1 MRMHRTLSGLIVTAL
16 LGAAPLGIATS
27 ADASESVAVQRQAV
41 SQAAAGDK
49 PKHKVTSNVIEPK
62 RNKLIL
68 KGKVS
73 PNYGKKP
80 VLIQKKNCDRKSCKW
95 HKFAKV
101 KTNRKGQ
108 FRSRITAPRNG
119 RDYWRAKV
127 APSRRYAVSYSAVYY
142 TYTL

>member
-16 LGAAPLGIATS
+16 LGVAPLGLAAS
-27 ADASESVAVQRQAV
+27 ADASEAVAVQRQAS
-41 SQAAAGDK
+41 SQATVGDK
-49 PKHKVTSNVIEPK
+49 PKHRVTSNVIEPR
-62 RNKLIL
+62 RNKLVF

-73 PNYGKKP
+73 PNYAKKP
-80 VLIQKKNCDRKSCKW
+80 VLIQKKNCNRASCKW

-108 FRSRITAPRNG
+108 FRQRITAPRTG

-127 APSRRYAVSYSAVYY
+127 APSRTYAVSYSAVYY